1 MFGKK
6 KKTWLAK
13 FFRIKLKILFTKRV
27 FSKKHNKEM
36 GYQTDFYPLKKKI
49 IFVL

>member
-13 FFRIKLKILFTKRV
+13 FFRIKLKILFSKRV
-27 FSKKHNKEM
+27 FSKKHDKEM
-36 GYQTDFYPLKKKI
+36 GYQTDLYPLKKN
-49 IFVL
+49 IFVV